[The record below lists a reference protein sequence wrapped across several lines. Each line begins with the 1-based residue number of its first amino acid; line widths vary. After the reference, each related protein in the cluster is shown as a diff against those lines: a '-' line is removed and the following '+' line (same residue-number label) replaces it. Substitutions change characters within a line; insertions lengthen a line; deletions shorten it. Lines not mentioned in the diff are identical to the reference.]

1 MIISRYCEETQQWES
16 RILPIES
23 SQLYDFMSGTPVSI
37 AMPQLDEDDQL
48 FVEGYEAGLESLD
61 FSALDDLLDLK
72 EQFG

>member
-1 MIISRYCEETQQWES
+1 
-16 RILPIES
+16 
-23 SQLYDFMSGTPVSI
+23 MSGTPVSI

-48 FVEGYEAGLESLD
+48 FVEGHEAGLESLD